1 MDLSYIINHL
11 GEDRDE
17 YMGAAVPPIFQ
28 TSNFVFSNVTDMRAA
43 LIREMDQPFYTRGH
57 NPTVATL
64 RQKLAALEGSEECL
78 VFSSGSAAIAAG
90 LMSALQ
96 AGDHVVCVRK
106 PYSWTN
112 KLLTQLLPR
121 FGVETTFVD
130 GSDPEEYR
138 RAIRPN
144 TKLLYLESPNSL
156 TFELQDIE
164 AVVAIAKA
172 HGLLTA
178 IDNSFATPL
187 NQQPIL
193 MGVDM
198 VFHSASK
205 YIGGHS
211 DVVAG
216 VMCCSRERAEIVF
229 RGEYMTLGSIISPN
243 DAWLLLRG
251 LRTLPLRM
259 ERVAKTT
266 PQVVAFLEAH
276 PAVETVYY
284 PFSPSHPQHEL
295 AMRQM
300 KQPTGQFSIALRSD
314 SVAEV
319 DAFCDK
325 LTYFMLAA
333 SWGGY
338 ESLAFPM
345 SALVTSANYSGSVV
359 PWNVVRFYAGLEDAE
374 VLIED
379 LRQALEAIP
388 VKAHR

>member
-1 MDLSYIINHL
+1 MELSHLINHL
-11 GEDRDE
+11 GESRED
-17 YMGAAVPPIFQ
+17 YLGSAVPPVFQ
-28 TSNFVFSNVTDMRAA
+28 SSNFVFNDVAAMREQ
-43 LIREMDQPFYTRGH
+43 LMHEMDRPFYTRGH
-57 NPTVATL
+57 NPTVAML
-64 RQKLAALEGSEECL
+64 RAKLAALEGAEECL
-78 VFSSGSAAIAAG
+78 MFASGSGAIAAG
-90 LMSALQ
+90 VMSTLQ
-96 AGDHVVCVRK
+96 AGDHVVCVQK

-112 KLLTQLLPR
+112 KLFSQLLPR

-130 GSDPEEYR
+130 GRDASAFEQ
-138 RAIRPN
+138 AIRPS
-144 TKLLYLESPNSL
+144 TRLLYLESPNSL
-156 TFELQDIE
+156 TFELQDIA

-178 IDNSFATPL
+178 MDNSFSTPL

-216 VMCCSRERAEIVF
+216 VMCCSRERAEMVF
-229 RGEYMTLGSIISPN
+229 QSEYMTLGAVLSPH

-251 LRTLPLRM
+251 LRTLPIRM
-259 ERVAKTT
+259 DRVALTT
-266 PQVVAFLEAH
+266 PKVVAFLEQH
-276 PAVETVYY
+276 PAVEQVFY
-284 PFSPSHPQHEL
+284 PFSPLHPQYEL

-300 KQPTGQFSIALRSD
+300 KQPTGQFSVALRAQTMAD
-314 SVAEV
+314 V
-319 DAFCDK
+319 DAFCNRLK
-325 LTYFMLAA
+325 AFLLAC

-345 SALVTSANYSGSVV
+345 SALVSSTNYSGSVV

-379 LRQALEAIP
+379 LRQALE
-388 VKAHR
+388 VLQ